1 MNASGYNMFYDVG
14 NHFNGTT
21 APATA
26 VINFVGDNNVSIG
39 DMFQRTTAYAGTYA
53 RVNINNGINI
63 AFDGAS
69 QLQMGTY
76 VRQTGV
82 SLTVPNDTT
91 NQIVFTFFASDT
103 RAVQIN
109 YTVVRNT
116 GIRTGVFTI
125 VAGTDNAGTGLTFN
139 DTGFENT
146 ATGVTFGA
154 QEIAGQVSW
163 LVSTTDTGIAA
174 TLNYSI
180 TQLA

>member
-1 MNASGYNMFYDVG
+1 MFYDVG
-14 NHFNGTT
+14 NHFGGTT

-26 VINFVGDNNVSIG
+26 VIDFVGANNVSIG

-53 RVNINNGINI
+53 RVNINDSINI

-69 QLQMGTY
+69 QMQMGTY

-91 NQIVFTFFASDT
+91 NQVVFTFFASAT

-109 YTVVRNT
+109 YTIVRNT

-125 VAGTDNAGTGLTFN
+125 VAGTDNAGTGLNSN
-139 DTGFENT
+139 DTGYQNSV
-146 ATGVTFGA
+146 TGVTFGV

-163 LVSTTDTGIAA
+163 LVSTTNTGIAA
-174 TLNYSI
+174 ILNYSI
-180 TQLA
+180 TKLA